1 MKQYKK
7 NVLKK
12 NINVFM
18 KWGIVIVQRLEKFV
32 HNSVLSFHQTFLFI
46 NCAMWSLG
54 LWLIYYRMEYSQ
66 RMSEVLYVGL
76 CRDKRIGTPT
86 EVAIRR
92 EMMDM
97 EEIIE
102 RPVYIH
108 RGCMIMKSG
117 SHREGFRFT
126 SCAGHQISDWFVI
139 NLSSQS
145 SIVLMPLE
153 KIFFSLKVQ
162 NVFQDL

>member
-1 MKQYKK
+1 MRDCHCTT
-7 NVLKK
+7 
-12 NINVFM
+12 F
-18 KWGIVIVQRLEKFV
+18 KFV
-32 HNSVLSFHQTFLFI
+32 HNSILSFHQTFLSI
-46 NCAMWSLG
+46 NCAMCSLG
-54 LWLIYYRMEYSQ
+54 LCLIYYRMEYSQ

-126 SCAGHQISDWFVI
+126 SSDRDIMCWPSKFRLI
-139 NLSSQS
+139 CDQS
-145 SIVLMPLE
+145 LFTELNSADASRKNILLIESAECPQGYVKLQLLTQ
-153 KIFFSLKVQ
+153 KKFRKV
-162 NVFQDL
+162 